1 MPPRCAS
8 CSRAR
13 LRRPESRSYRSSPP
27 AGARA
32 AEVRVRLMPD
42 VLIYADS
49 YRSPELRHEVPIGI
63 PDPFLYAEKEGAKHI
78 AIGAMEI
85 PRLAELGLFELHP
98 SEEFGSDDLL
108 RSGLSYPEVRQEVVL
123 RAVRAFGITSAVVPE
138 TFPLWLADRLRA
150 DGVEL
155 TVDNDFFDERR
166 RVKTDAELEGMRRAQ
181 RAAEAGM
188 DAARDLLRRAQQ
200 NGGEE
205 LAVDGEALTVE
216 RIKAAMSQA
225 FAAHGT
231 TADDFIV
238 APGPQGAVGHDMGS
252 GPVRAGVPIVIDI
265 WPRDNESFM
274 FCDMTRTFV
283 VGEVPEDIREWHRL
297 TKEALDRAIS
307 EIKDG
312 ADGRAIFDGTCEI
325 FEGAGEATQRT
336 KEDGKPLDHGF
347 FHGLGHGVGLEVH
360 EQPGMG
366 IASKKPLKA
375 GDVVTVEPGCYRQG
389 YGGVRLEDLVLVT
402 DDGAENLTQYPY
414 DLAP

>member
-1 MPPRCAS
+1 MV
-8 CSRAR
+8 
-13 LRRPESRSYRSSPP
+13 RR
-27 AGARA
+27 
-32 AEVRVRLMPD
+32 MPD
-42 VLIYADS
+42 VLMYADT

-63 PDPFLYAEKEGAKHI
+63 PDAFLYAEKDGVKHI

-85 PRLAELGLFELHP
+85 PRLSELNLFDLHP
-98 SEEFGSDDLL
+98 AEEFGLDEL
-108 RSGLSYPEVRQEVVL
+108 RGGGELSAAEILKEIAL
-123 RAVRAFGITSAVVPE
+123 RAVKALGITQAIVPE
-138 TFPLWLADRLRA
+138 SFPLWFADRLRTE
-150 DGVEL
+150 GVEL
-155 TVDNDFFDERR
+155 TVDGTFFDDRR
-166 RVKTDAELEGMRRAQ
+166 RVKTNAELAGIRRAQ

-188 DAARDLLRRAQQ
+188 DAARDLLRRATE
-200 NGGEE
+200 NGKGLE
-205 LAVDGEALTVE
+205 VDGEPLTVE
-216 RIKAAMSQA
+216 RVKGAMSQA

-252 GPVRAGVPIVIDI
+252 GPISAGVPIVIDI

-283 VGEVPEDIREWHRL
+283 IGEVPEDVQRWHAL

-325 FEGAGEATQRT
+325 FEAAGEPTQRT
-336 KEDGKPLDHGF
+336 KEAGKTLSDGF

-360 EQPGMG
+360 EEPGMG
-366 IASKKPLKA
+366 ISAKDPLLA
-375 GDVVTVEPGCYRQG
+375 GDVVTVEPGLYRQG

-402 DDGAENLTQYPY
+402 KDGAENLTQYPY

>member
-1 MPPRCAS
+1 
-8 CSRAR
+8 
-13 LRRPESRSYRSSPP
+13 
-27 AGARA
+27 
-32 AEVRVRLMPD
+32 MPD
-42 VLIYADS
+42 VLMYADT

-63 PDPFLYAEKEGAKHI
+63 PDPFLYAEQDGVKHI

-85 PRLAELGLFELHP
+85 PRLSALNLFELHP
-98 SEEFGSDDLL
+98 AEDYGLDEMR
-108 RSGLSYPEVRQEVVL
+108 RSGDFEAGEIGKEI
-123 RAVRAFGITSAVVPE
+123 AVRAVKKLGITTALVPE
-138 TFPLWLADRLRA
+138 SFPLWLADRLRA
-150 DGVEL
+150 EGIEL
-155 TVDNDFFDERR
+155 TVDGAFFDDRR
-166 RVKTDAELEGMRRAQ
+166 RVKSDAELAGIRRAQ

-188 DAARDLLRRAQQ
+188 DAARDLLRRATG
-200 NGGEE
+200 NGTGLE
-205 LAVDGEALTVE
+205 VDGEPLTVE
-216 RIKAAMSQA
+216 RVKSAMSQA

-252 GPVRAGVPIVIDI
+252 GPINAGVPIVIDI
-265 WPRDNESFM
+265 WPRDNETFM

-283 VGEVPEDIREWHRL
+283 VGDVPEEIQEWHRL
-297 TKEALDRAIS
+297 TKQALDRAIS

-325 FEGAGEATQRT
+325 YEGAGQPTQRT
-336 KEDGKPLDHGF
+336 KEEGKPLSDGF

-366 IASKKPLKA
+366 MASKSALRA
-375 GDVVTVEPGCYRQG
+375 GDVVTVEPGLYRQG

-402 DDGAENLTQYPY
+402 KDGAENLTQYPY

>member
-1 MPPRCAS
+1 
-8 CSRAR
+8 
-13 LRRPESRSYRSSPP
+13 
-27 AGARA
+27 
-32 AEVRVRLMPD
+32 MPD
-42 VLIYADS
+42 VLMYADT

-63 PDPFLYAEKEGAKHI
+63 PDPFLYVEKDGAKHI

-98 SEEFGSDDLL
+98 SEEYGSDDLV

-123 RAVRAFGITSAVVPE
+123 RAVNGLGISSAVVPE
-138 TFPLWLADRLRA
+138 TFPVWLADRLREA
-150 DGVEL
+150 GVEL
-155 TVDNDFFDERR
+155 TVDGGFFDERR
-166 RVKTDAELEGMRRAQ
+166 RVKNEAELAGIRRAQ

-188 DAARDLLRRAQQ
+188 DAARDLLRRAQDR
-200 NGGEE
+200 NHGGLEI
-205 LAVDGEALTVE
+205 DGEPLTVE
-216 RIKAAMSQA
+216 RVKAAMSAA
-225 FAAHGT
+225 FVANGASS
-231 TADDFIV
+231 DDFIV

-252 GPVRAGVPIVIDI
+252 GPIGAGVPIVIDI

-283 VGEVPEDIREWHRL
+283 VGDVPEDVQKWHAL
-297 TKEALDRAIS
+297 TKQALDRAIS
-307 EIKDG
+307 EIRDG

-325 FEGAGEATQRT
+325 YEGAGEPTQRT
-336 KEDGKPLDHGF
+336 KEQGKTLSDGF

-366 IASKKPLKA
+366 LASKLPLRA

-402 DDGAENLTQYPY
+402 EDGAENLTQYPY

>member
-1 MPPRCAS
+1 
-8 CSRAR
+8 
-13 LRRPESRSYRSSPP
+13 
-27 AGARA
+27 
-32 AEVRVRLMPD
+32 MPD
-42 VLIYADS
+42 VLMYADT

-63 PDPFLYAEKEGAKHI
+63 PDAFLYAERDGAKHI

-85 PRLAELGLFELHP
+85 PRLSELGLHELHP
-98 SEEFGSDDLL
+98 SEEYGADELI
-108 RSGLSYPEVRQEVVL
+108 RAGGLSYSAVRQEVAI
-123 RAVRAFGITSAVVPE
+123 RAVKALGITSAVVPE
-138 TFPLWLADRLRA
+138 AFPLWLADRLRGE
-150 DGVEL
+150 GVEL
-155 TVDNDFFDERR
+155 TVDGTFFDDRR
-166 RVKTDAELEGMRRAQ
+166 RVKTDAELAGIRRAQ

-188 DAARDLLRRAQQ
+188 DAARDLLRRATG
-200 NGGEE
+200 NGSG
-205 LAVDGEALTVE
+205 LQVDGEPLTVE
-216 RIKAAMSQA
+216 RVKAAMSQA

-252 GPVRAGVPIVIDI
+252 GPIGAGVPIVIDI

-283 VGEVPEDIREWHRL
+283 VGEVPEDVQRWHAL

-307 EIKDG
+307 EIEDG

-325 FEGAGEATQRT
+325 FEAAGEPTQRT
-336 KEDGKPLDHGF
+336 KEAGKTLSDGF

-366 IASKKPLKA
+366 ISAKDPLRA
-375 GDVVTVEPGCYRQG
+375 GDVVTVEPGLYRQG

-402 DDGAENLTQYPY
+402 KDGAENLTQYPY

>member
-1 MPPRCAS
+1 MV
-8 CSRAR
+8 
-13 LRRPESRSYRSSPP
+13 RR
-27 AGARA
+27 
-32 AEVRVRLMPD
+32 MTD
-42 VLIYADS
+42 VLMYADT

-63 PDPFLYAEKEGAKHI
+63 PDAFLYAEKDGVKHI

-98 SEEFGSDDLL
+98 SEEFGSDELM
-108 RSGLSYPEVRQEVVL
+108 RAGGLSYSELRQEV
-123 RAVRAFGITSAVVPE
+123 AVRAAKALGITNAVVPE
-138 TFPLWLADRLRA
+138 AFPLWLADRLRA

-155 TVDNDFFDERR
+155 TVDGGLFDDRR
-166 RVKTDAELEGMRRAQ
+166 RVKTDAELAGIRRAQ

-188 DAARDLLRRAQQ
+188 DAARELLRSATP
-200 NGGEE
+200 NGKGLE
-205 LAVDGEALTVE
+205 VDGEPLTVE
-216 RIKAAMSQA
+216 RVKAAMSQA

-252 GPVRAGVPIVIDI
+252 GAISAGVPIVIDI

-283 VGEVPEDIREWHRL
+283 VGDVPEDVQRWHEL
-297 TKEALDRAIS
+297 TKQALDRAIS

-312 ADGRAIFDGTCEI
+312 ADGRSIFDGTCEI
-325 FEGAGEATQRT
+325 YEGAGEPTQRT
-336 KEDGKPLDHGF
+336 KEAGKPLANGF

-366 IASKKPLKA
+366 FASKDPLKA

-402 DDGAENLTQYPY
+402 KDGAENLTQYPY